1 MIPRDREEWT
11 LWGGFLWVCFLLG
24 IVISTGCCVV
34 QKSFLSGEE
43 AAYGAIA
50 GEYVAYVA
58 SDTSLTA
65 DQADVRKRT
74 IRAWRFSLDKAAE
87 VSK

>member
-1 MIPRDREEWT
+1 MPKVKEEWT
-11 LWGGFLWVCFLLG
+11 FWAMFCWVCFLAG
-24 IVISTGCCVV
+24 IVISTGCCAVP
-34 QKSFLSGEE
+34 KAFLSGEE

-58 SDTSLTA
+58 SDTSLSS
-65 DQADVRKRT
+65 DQIDLRKRT
-74 IRAWRFSLDKAAE
+74 VRAWRFSLDKAAE